1 MKNVKGILGFV
12 FALIA
17 VAIVVINNIY
27 FGFFFNRSIINM
39 YLFVVIIGI
48 IVGILAILFSIVGIA
63 TGDSKTPCIIGLI
76 WAIFAIF
83 LSIYI
88 VMSFGTIVL

>member
-17 VAIVVINNIY
+17 VAMVVINNIY

-39 YLFVVIIGI
+39 YLFSEK
-48 IVGILAILFSIVGIA
+48 VGLL
-63 TGDSKTPCIIGLI
+63 
-76 WAIFAIF
+76 
-83 LSIYI
+83 
-88 VMSFGTIVL
+88 